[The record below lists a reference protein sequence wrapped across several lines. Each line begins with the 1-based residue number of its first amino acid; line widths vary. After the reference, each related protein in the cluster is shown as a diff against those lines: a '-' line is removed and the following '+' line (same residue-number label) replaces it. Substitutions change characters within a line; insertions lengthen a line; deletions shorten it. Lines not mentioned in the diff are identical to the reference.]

1 MNSAVLDRY
10 RCPEQFVKSRL
21 ISRLSERN
29 QFFHFGANV
38 LCYGRCCQ
46 TSQSE
51 PRDDSLL
58 DLAPDVSVEGS
69 ELLLPFEP
77 TQVIENLRFER
88 YVRDRNGTRTSFS
101 LSKRLYYL
109 FRPFLPVPLRR
120 QLQSIYFH
128 AWDRI
133 PFPQWPVDVTV
144 DELMERLL
152 VLFMKAAGID
162 EMPFIWFW
170 PDGAAS
176 AAMMTHDVETAAGLD
191 FCRELM
197 TINESFGISSSFQL
211 VPEDRYTIAP
221 KLLTEIRRRG
231 HEINIQDLN
240 HDGRLFWDRTL
251 FEERIKRV
259 NSYGRAFQAHGFRA
273 AVLYRNLD
281 WFDVLDFEYDMSVPN
296 LGHLEAQR
304 GGCCTVFPFFIG
316 KVLELPVTTT
326 QDHSLFHILGQYSLD
341 VWQAQVSV
349 VMQKHGLASFIVHPD
364 YISERRCLHTYRALL
379 AFLSGCRVEQAM
391 WIATAGEVDKWWR
404 LRSQMKLVYQDKKW
418 QIQGAGKERARVA
431 YARAAGGRIVYR
443 HER

>member
-1 MNSAVLDRY
+1 
-10 RCPEQFVKSRL
+10 
-21 ISRLSERN
+21 
-29 QFFHFGANV
+29 
-38 LCYGRCCQ
+38 
-46 TSQSE
+46 
-51 PRDDSLL
+51 
-58 DLAPDVSVEGS
+58 VEGS

-77 TQVIENLRFER
+77 TRVIENLRFER
-88 YVRDRNGTRTSFS
+88 YVRDRTGTRTSFS

-109 FRPFLPVPLRR
+109 IRPFLSVPLRR
-120 QLQSIYFH
+120 QLQRIYFH

-144 DELMERLL
+144 DELVERLL

-197 TINESFGISSSFQL
+197 AINESFDISSSFQL

-231 HEINIQDLN
+231 HEINIHDLN

-273 AVLYRNLD
+273 GVLYRNLD

-296 LGHLEAQR
+296 VGHLEAQR
-304 GGCCTVFPFFIG
+304 GGCCTVFPYFIG

-364 YISERRCLHTYRALL
+364 YISEMRCLHTYRALL
-379 AFLSGCRVEQAM
+379 ALLSGCRVEQAM
-391 WIATAGEVDKWWR
+391 WIATPGEVNKWWR
-404 LRSQMKLVYQDKKW
+404 FRSRMKLVYQDKKW
-418 QIQGAGKERARVA
+418 EIQGVGKERARVA